1 MKVKL
6 DKIMEREMKQRA
18 LNVTSL
24 ARMTEISR
32 TTLHDWLSGRLPSA
46 KNIHYLS
53 TLSDFFNISL
63 NELLFGT
70 QDKNNT
76 SEILSCSTFKDGKN
90 HYKVTIEKMEN
101 K

>member
-1 MKVKL
+1 
-6 DKIMEREMKQRA
+6 MEREMKNRSIT
-18 LNVTSL
+18 VTSL
-24 ARMTEISR
+24 ARMTEIPR
-32 TTLHDWLSGRLPSA
+32 TTLHDWISGRLPSS
-46 KNIHYLS
+46 KNIHHLS
-53 TLSDFFNISL
+53 KLSDFFNVSL

-70 QDKNNT
+70 QDKNYT